1 MDKQTLKSVV
11 TQIHH
16 RFPEVDG
23 CQPKVRSRKSAQPK
37 TTTAKPTYLL
47 TFHSKGKAV
56 TSSGNKTIPRYVR
69 VVVNEKGKILKI
81 TTSR

>member
-1 MDKQTLKSVV
+1 MDNKTLKSVV

-16 RFPEVDG
+16 RFPEVNG

-37 TTTAKPTYLL
+37 STSAKPTYLL
-47 TFHSKGKAV
+47 TFHGKGKAV
-56 TSSGNKTIPRYVR
+56 TSNGKKTIPRYVR